1 MALVTRGRLSVQRVE
16 EETWNVIVQLAEQG
30 GWDEGGVSKQ
40 KTNAKA
46 KPSVRGRKKASA
58 KEEEGGEEDRQ
69 SEGTQGKDA
78 VAAKPSQSGRRKRK
92 AEEAD
97 VAESKPRRSTRAKR

>member
-16 EETWNVIVQLAEQG
+16 EETWNVIEQLAEQG
-30 GWDEGGVSKQ
+30 GWDEGAAGKQ
-40 KTNAKA
+40 KTKAKA
-46 KPSVRGRKKASA
+46 KPSVRGRKKSSA
-58 KEEEGGEEDRQ
+58 KEEEEGGEDRQ

-78 VAAKPSQSGRRKRK
+78 VAANPSQSGRRKRK

-97 VAESKPRRSTRAKR
+97 VTESKPRRSTRAKR